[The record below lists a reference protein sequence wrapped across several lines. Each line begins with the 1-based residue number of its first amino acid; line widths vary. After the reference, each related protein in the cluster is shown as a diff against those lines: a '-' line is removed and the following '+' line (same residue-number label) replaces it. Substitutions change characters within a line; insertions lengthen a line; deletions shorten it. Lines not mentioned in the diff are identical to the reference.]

1 MTVAPIALFAY
12 NRVEHLRRTL
22 EALKN
27 CDLAKESK
35 LYIFSDGP
43 KTSQDEY
50 AVAKVRDMVK
60 GADGFAHVRVVARQ
74 RNLGLAA
81 SIIDGVSELCRAY
94 GQAIV
99 LEDDLVVARSFLRF
113 MNEALR
119 LYRDEKAVMQ
129 VSGYVLPMAG
139 ITRLGDTFMCRV
151 ASSWGWA
158 TWDRAWSCFNP
169 DSQRLLA
176 QLRPAARRRRF
187 DVENSYPYYEM
198 LKKHATGKMDVWG
211 VRWYASMFLEG
222 GLCVYPTESLVQNIG
237 MDAST
242 RFDVDLSGK
251 GRWKFVKVAE
261 ESSEA
266 LRMISQFFR
275 TMTGRKGNAIATL
288 SARCIRRVVRMW
300 DAFVEQVRR
309 VISGRR
315 EVL

>member
-1 MTVAPIALFAY
+1 
-12 NRVEHLRRTL
+12 
-22 EALKN
+22 
-27 CDLAKESK
+27 
-35 LYIFSDGP
+35 
-43 KTSQDEY
+43 
-50 AVAKVRDMVK
+50 
-60 GADGFAHVRVVARQ
+60 
-74 RNLGLAA
+74 
-81 SIIDGVSELCRAY
+81 
-94 GQAIV
+94 
-99 LEDDLVVARSFLRF
+99 
-113 MNEALR
+113 
-119 LYRDEKAVMQ
+119 
-129 VSGYVLPMAG
+129 
-139 ITRLGDTFMCRV
+139 
-151 ASSWGWA
+151 
-158 TWDRAWSCFNP
+158 
-169 DSQRLLA
+169 
-176 QLRPAARRRRF
+176 
-187 DVENSYPYYEM
+187 M

-237 MDAST
+237 MDGSGMHCDAST